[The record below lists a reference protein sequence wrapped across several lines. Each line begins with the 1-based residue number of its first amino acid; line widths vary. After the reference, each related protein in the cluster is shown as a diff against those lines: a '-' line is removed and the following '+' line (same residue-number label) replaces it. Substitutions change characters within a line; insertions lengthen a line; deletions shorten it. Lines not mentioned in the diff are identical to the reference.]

1 MKWKKG
7 LVLRR
12 IGNEYI
18 IIEPDK
24 GVVDMAKVY
33 TLNEVA
39 AWLWKQL
46 EEKDFTVE
54 QMEDL
59 LMQRYEVE
67 YEQVRKDIETLV
79 IQLKKQGLIVE

>member
-12 IGNEYI
+12 IGSEHI

-33 TLNEVA
+33 TLNEAA
-39 AWLWKQL
+39 AWLWQQL
-46 EEKDFTVE
+46 EEREFTAG
-54 QMEDL
+54 QMEEL
-59 LMQRYEVE
+59 LMRRYEVA
-67 YEQVRKDIETLV
+67 YEQVREDVQTLV
-79 IQLKKQGLIVE
+79 AQLKMQGLIVE

>member
-7 LVLRR
+7 LVLRH

-59 LMQRYEVE
+59 LMQRYEVK
-67 YEQVRKDIETLV
+67 YEQVRKDIETLL